1 MSLFVNGLSSFIKK
15 SSLWM
20 VLFCSVWICGYKLT
34 PQLKQLFFSNLIEK
48 RELLRYTE
56 FHRRFHHLEAK
67 RGGSAWCDT
76 SKPLIWAHAGG
87 GQLGFYMNCKEAID
101 DSIKR
106 GFNVVELDVNL
117 TSDNVPVLTHGF
129 ETNEEIMFDRV
140 PSCSEFL
147 STPVCGRYTPLTLSQ
162 FFDIYAQFLRDGG
175 WVSLDPQQSPEF
187 DLVSYLE
194 ENISDVLLS
203 HVIYQINSRED
214 LLRLAENNP
223 FGALHYCLIEEV
235 NCVSRSKPLQM
246 WRFPV
251 LIDTLRAMGIRSCS
265 FMDRPI
271 TDDVRD
277 MVHILSKAG
286 IVVSVAR
293 CNSLSR
299 YRKWRNVGV
308 LCVNSE
314 LLTPEDIGSELI
326 GND

>member
-1 MSLFVNGLSSFIKK
+1 M
-15 SSLWM
+15 
-20 VLFCSVWICGYKLT
+20 T
-34 PQLKQLFFSNLIEK
+34 PQLKQLIFPDFVEK
-48 RELLRYTE
+48 REQARYTE
-56 FHRRFHHLEAK
+56 FHHRFHHLGS
-67 RGGSAWCDT
+67 RGGQASVWCDT
-76 SKPLIWAHAGG
+76 SEPLIWAHAGG
-87 GQLGFYMNCKEAID
+87 GRFGFYMNCKEAID

-129 ETNEEIMFDRV
+129 EPNEEIMFDRV

-147 STPVCGRYTPLTLSQ
+147 STPVCGRYTPLTLLQ
-162 FFDIYAQFLRDGG
+162 FFDMYAQFLRDGG

-203 HVIYQINSRED
+203 HVMYQINSRED

-223 FGALHYCLIEEV
+223 FGALHYCLMEEV
-235 NCVSRSKPLQM
+235 NFVSRNRPLQM

-293 CNSLSR
+293 CNRVSR

-308 LCVNSE
+308 LCIDSD
-314 LLTPEDIGSELI
+314 LLTPEDIRSELI